1 MYQFYNSPIINNSR
15 SLNNELYYACAFFLI
30 FCITF
35 VRTAQARDDHAFN
48 LKKDYLLVINTYTAD
63 APWSNAIIEPVQK
76 WVSAERDFAVF
87 AEHLNMLFINDV
99 VEFNRVADSFLDK
112 YAEKAPKGV
121 LLLGNSALLMKDKI
135 RDHWGDVPLV
145 LCAEMDFFGPDS
157 YYIGRRAIPEEE
169 RVPFTALTDEY
180 NITVLQTKMFPR
192 ENVKLMKRMLP
203 GLKEVLLIGDGRY
216 VSQQLDYDIK
226 RMMKQEYPELKY
238 RFLSAED
245 LSLEELM
252 SLLEKIDITST
263 GVLFS
268 SWFQKSDIA
277 GIPILNAN
285 SFRVIANLQVPV
297 FALKDAVMNNSG
309 MVGGAFFNDEIFKT
323 SLKQTVLSVLA
334 GVPSRKIPF
343 TIPSEAIPTFNY
355 PSLLLKGFSV
365 EQCPSNS
372 LFLNRPQ
379 TFFQEHKGLIIG
391 SLIVVLLI
399 FLFLYQRVRAL
410 KILNGVQQRQMETN
424 RELASLFANM
434 PVGYMKARL
443 LRNADG
449 EIVDMEVCRMNGH
462 FIAGFIGEEKASKTR
477 ANDIFDMD
485 SNFMLRLADMAD
497 SEKKA
502 ITYTQYFSRQNAFQ
516 NIVVTPA
523 AQEGYVDTYY
533 LDVTELHNAQ
543 KQLDEINHK
552 LAMALDVANIVPW
565 NWNLREHKIL
575 CDVNRPVELSD
586 IGQHID
592 EEKLSVPDTQYFSKI
607 HKEDRERVEQAYNN
621 LIEGRIDKVCEE
633 YRVITHDKSG
643 YKLDWVEAKA
653 TVDTRDADGK
663 PLTLIGSSLVITQR
677 KKMEQELINARNKAE
692 ESNRLKSAFLANM
705 SHEIRTPLNA
715 IVGFSG
721 LLGSTDQIEER
732 DEYVKI
738 IENNNELLLQL
749 IGDILDLSKIEAGTL
764 EFAETP
770 VDVNA
775 LIEETV
781 KSLQIRAEAKGL
793 TIVFKDRL
801 PECTILTDHN
811 RLSQVLI
818 NLMTNSIKF
827 TEEGGITI
835 GYTSQKDGLLH
846 FYVTDTGCGMMPEKQ
861 ADIFTRFV
869 KLNSFAQGTGLGLP
883 ICKTIVNRMGG
894 EIGVESEPG
903 KGSTFWF
910 TIRHVPARLNKQLVQ
925 EYTLQAV
932 DRDQITI
939 LIAEDNVS
947 NFKLFETI
955 LNKDYRI
962 LHAWNG
968 REAVDLFKAH
978 SPHMVLMDINMPVMD
993 GYEAT
998 EEIRKISAD
1007 VPILA
1012 VTAYAYASDEQ
1023 RILSKGFDGYTAKPI
1038 NPNILRSKIVE
1049 LLSKKVILL

>member
-1 MYQFYNSPIINNSR
+1 MNSTLRNALRLWLLFSIANT
-15 SLNNELYYACAFFLI
+15 L
-30 FCITF
+30 F
-35 VRTAQARDDHAFN
+35 VWKIQGRDNHAFN
-48 LKKDYLLVINTYTAD
+48 LENDYLLIINTYTAD
-63 APWSNAIIEPVQK
+63 APWSNDIIEPVRE
-76 WVSAERDFAVF
+76 WMSAERNLAVF
-87 AEHLNMLFINDV
+87 AEHLNMLFINDTI
-99 VEFNRVADSFLDK
+99 EFNKVTDHLLDK
-112 YAEKAPKGV
+112 YSAKAPRSV
-121 LLLGNSALLMKDKI
+121 LLLGNSTLLIKDKL
-135 RDHWGDVPLV
+135 RALWGDIPLIV
-145 LCAEMDFFGPDS
+145 CAEMDFFGPDN
-157 YYIGRRAIPEEE
+157 YYINRQAIPEEE
-169 RVPFTALTDEY
+169 RVPLFTLADDY
-180 NITVLQTKMFPR
+180 NMTVLQTKMFPR
-192 ENVKLMKRMLP
+192 ENVSLLKQMIP
-203 GLKEVLLIGDGRY
+203 ELKEVLFIGDGRY
-216 VSQQLDYDIK
+216 ISQQLDYDIS

-252 SLLEKIDITST
+252 SSLQKVDTTST

-277 GIPILNAN
+277 GIPVLNAN
-285 SFRVIANLQVPV
+285 SFRMIANISVPV
-297 FALKDAVMNNSG
+297 FALKNAVMDNSG
-309 MVGGAFFNDEIFKT
+309 MVGGVFYKKDFFKNH
-323 SLKQTVLSVLA
+323 LKETISSVLN
-334 GVPSRKIPF
+334 GTPPRNIPF

-355 PSLLLKGFSV
+355 PSLLMKGFS
-365 EQCPSNS
+365 EKQCPPNS

-379 TFFQEHKGLIIG
+379 TIIQRYRGLII
-391 SLIVVLLI
+391 SVLVVLL
-399 FLFLYQRVRAL
+399 LTLCVLYQRIRTL
-410 KILNGVQQRQMETN
+410 KILNKVQRRQMETDS
-424 RELASLFANM
+424 ELVNLFTNM
-434 PVGYMKARL
+434 PVSYMKARL
-443 LRNADG
+443 LRDTAG
-449 EIVDMEVCRMNGH
+449 EIVDMEICRMNGH
-462 FIAGFIGEEKASKTR
+462 FITSFIGEGESNKTR
-477 ANDIFDMD
+477 ANDIFGADA
-485 SNFMLRLADMAD
+485 NLTLRLADMAA

-502 ITYTQYFSRQNAFQ
+502 ITYTHFFSRQNLFQ
-516 NIVVTPA
+516 NVVVTPA
-523 AQEGYVDTYY
+523 VQEGYVDTYF

-592 EEKLSVPDTQYFSKI
+592 EEKLSVEDSQYFSKI
-607 HKEDRERVEQAYNN
+607 HKEDRKRVERAYND

-643 YKLDWVEAKA
+643 YRLDWVEAKA
-653 TVDTRDADGK
+653 TVDMRDDNGK
-663 PLTLIGSSLVITQR
+663 PLTLVGSSLVISQR
-677 KKMEQELINARNKAE
+677 KKMEQELIDARNKAD

-721 LLGSTDQIEER
+721 LLGSTDKIEER

-775 LIEETV
+775 LIEETI
-781 KSLQIRAEAKGL
+781 KSLQLRAETKGL
-793 TIVFKDRL
+793 TITFKDRL
-801 PECTILTDHN
+801 PECIVLTDHN

-827 TEEGGITI
+827 TEKGGITV

-846 FYVTDTGCGMMPEKQ
+846 FYVTDTGCGIEPEKQ
-861 ADIFTRFV
+861 VDIFTRFV
-869 KLNSFAQGTGLGLP
+869 KLNSFAQGTGLGLS

-903 KGSTFWF
+903 KGSTFKF
-910 TIRHVPARLNKQLVQ
+910 TIRNVPARLNKKVVQ

-932 DRDQITI
+932 ARDQITI

-955 LNKDYRI
+955 LKKDYRI

-978 SPHMVLMDINMPVMD
+978 NPHMVLMDINMPVMD

-998 EEIRKISAD
+998 EQIRKISAS

-1012 VTAYAYASDEQ
+1012 VTAYAYATDEQ
-1023 RILSKGFDGYTAKPI
+1023 KILSKGFDGYTAKPI
-1038 NPNILRSKIVE
+1038 NPNILRSKIIE
-1049 LLSKKVILL
+1049 LLSEKLILL

>member
-1 MYQFYNSPIINNSR
+1 M
-15 SLNNELYYACAFFLI
+15 
-30 FCITF
+30 F
-35 VRTAQARDDHAFN
+35 VRTAQARDDHAFS
-48 LKKDYLLVINTYTAD
+48 LKRDYLLVINTYTAD

-76 WVSAERDFAVF
+76 WVSAERDLAVF
-87 AEHLNMLFINDV
+87 AEHLNMLFINDA
-99 VEFNRVADSFLDK
+99 VEFNKVADSFLSK
-112 YAEKAPKGV
+112 YSERAPQAV
-121 LLLGNSALLMKDKI
+121 LLLGNSAFLMKDKI
-135 RDHWGDVPLV
+135 RDCWGDVPLI
-145 LCAEMDFFGPDS
+145 LCAEMDFFGPDA
-157 YYIGRRAIPEEE
+157 YYIDRQAIPEQK
-169 RVPFTALTDEY
+169 RMPLSTLADDY
-180 NITVLQTKMFPR
+180 NMTVLHTKMFPR
-192 ENVKLMKRMLP
+192 ENIELLKQMIP
-203 GLKEVLLIGDGRY
+203 ELKEVLFIGDGRY
-216 VSQQLDYDIK
+216 VSQQLDYDI
-226 RMMKQEYPELKY
+226 RCMMKQEYPELEY
-238 RFLSAED
+238 RFLSAGD
-245 LSLEELM
+245 LTLEALISSLEEV
-252 SLLEKIDITST
+252 DIAST

-277 GIPILNAN
+277 GIPVLNTN
-285 SFRVIANLQVPV
+285 SFRVIANLKVPV
-297 FALKDAVMNNSG
+297 FALKNAVMDNSG
-309 MVGGAFFNDEIFKT
+309 MVGGMFFDNEIFKNH
-323 SLKQTVLSVLA
+323 LKQTVLSVLA
-334 GVPSRKIPF
+334 GVSPRKIPF

-355 PSLLLKGFSV
+355 PSLLMKGFT
-365 EQCPSNS
+365 EKQCPPNS
-372 LFLNRPQ
+372 LFLNRPL
-379 TFFQEHKGLIIG
+379 TFFQQYKGFIIG
-391 SLIVVLLI
+391 LLIVVLLA
-399 FLFLYQRVRAL
+399 FVFLYQRIHTL
-410 KILNGVQQRQMETN
+410 KILNKVQRQQMETN
-424 RELASLFANM
+424 RELANLFANM
-434 PVGYMKARL
+434 PVSYMKAQL
-443 LRNADG
+443 LRDASG
-449 EIVDMEVCRMNGH
+449 EIVDMEICRMNGH
-462 FIAGFIGEEKASKTR
+462 FTASFIGEGELNKNR
-477 ANDIFDMD
+477 ANDIFGID
-485 SNFMLRLADMAD
+485 SNLMLRLADMAD

-502 ITYTQYFSRQNAFQ
+502 ITYTQYFSRQNLFQ

-543 KQLDEINHK
+543 KELDEINHK

-565 NWNLREHKIL
+565 TWNLREHKIL

-586 IGQHID
+586 VGQHID
-592 EEKLSVPDTQYFSKI
+592 EEKLSVPDVQYFTKI
-607 HKEDRERVEQAYNN
+607 HKEDRERVEKAYND
-621 LIEGRIDKVCEE
+621 LLEGRIDKVCEE
-633 YRVITHDKSG
+633 YRVVVRDKSG

-653 TVDTRDADGK
+653 TVDMRDSDGK

-677 KKMEQELINARNKAE
+677 KKMEQELIDARNKAE

-721 LLGSTDQIEER
+721 LLGSTDKIEDR
-732 DEYVKI
+732 NEYVKI

-764 EFAETP
+764 EFAEAP

-775 LIEETV
+775 LIEETIR
-781 KSLQIRAEAKGL
+781 SLQFRAETKGL

-801 PECTILTDHN
+801 PECVILADHN

-827 TEEGGITI
+827 TEEGCITV
-835 GYTSQKDGLLH
+835 GYTSRKDGLLH
-846 FYVTDTGCGMMPEKQ
+846 FYVTDTGCGIVPEEQ

-869 KLNSFAQGTGLGLP
+869 KLNSFVQGTGLGLP

-894 EIGVESEPG
+894 EIGVESKPG

-910 TIRHVPARLNKQLVQ
+910 TIRNVPARLNKQLVQ

-932 DRDQITI
+932 NRDQVTI

-955 LNKDYRI
+955 LKKDYRI

-968 REAVDLFKAH
+968 REAVDLFKAY
-978 SPHMVLMDINMPVMD
+978 SPHMILMDINMPVMD

-1049 LLSKKVILL
+1049 LLSQRLMLL